1 MPYHLVKNPGA
12 YQCAI
17 DACDVVKVG
26 RSSLAHNAEIV
37 MFDIVAKKDIGNQF
51 QKRRLAGAV
60 LSNKKDRV

>member
-17 DACDVVKVG
+17 DVCNVVKVG
-26 RSSLAHNAEIV
+26 RSSLAHNAEVV

-51 QKRRLAGAV
+51 QK
-60 LSNKKDRV
+60 